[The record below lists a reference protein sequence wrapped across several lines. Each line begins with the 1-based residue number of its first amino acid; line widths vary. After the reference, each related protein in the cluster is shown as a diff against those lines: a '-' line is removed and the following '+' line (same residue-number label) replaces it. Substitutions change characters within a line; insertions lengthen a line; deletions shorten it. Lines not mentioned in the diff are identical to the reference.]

1 MIEHDFSDACIRI
14 MGLLSERNN
23 VLLSGPPATGKSRL
37 LAELKSAFQTA
48 VKAGAS
54 YRPERRIPLPANNTT
69 VPGWLPSPERDN
81 RKVFVSAFDQST
93 HQRDVLRGLVP
104 RITKDGETL
113 GFTVSKGILYRAAEH
128 ARTPEGASLLII
140 DEINRGPAVAVF
152 GASIVSLESDK
163 RLAADGLPSSTTQT
177 FELLDD
183 DGQMVDYAL
192 PRHLYIVGAMN
203 QADASVAPLDV
214 AFQRR
219 FAPYQLRPNESVL
232 WHHFGL
238 DRELTSPLPEETSCH
253 EDVYTA
259 LVCAWRRVNDRLSV
273 GRGAAFQL
281 GHGALMHTIPPQD
294 HDGALK
300 YAANC
305 WTLLKAHVD
314 EVFFGDLRG
323 IAETISAD
331 APGSPYTLNETTFA
345 EQPVLQLSPSE
356 DLPPDQVYRALKA
369 IAESR

>member
-1 MIEHDFSDACIRI
+1 MIEHGLSDDCIRI

-37 LAELKSAFQTA
+37 LAELNSAFQIT
-48 VKAGAS
+48 VNAGAS
-54 YRPERRIPLPANNTT
+54 YKPDRRIPLPANSATA
-69 VPGWLPSPERDN
+69 PGWLPSPERGN
-81 RKVFVSAFDQST
+81 RKVFVTAFDQST

-104 RITKDGETL
+104 RITKEGETL
-113 GFTVSKGILYRAAEH
+113 SFTVSKGILYRAAEH
-128 ARTPEGASLLII
+128 ARTPEGASLLIV
-140 DEINRGPAVAVF
+140 DEINRGPAIAAF

-163 RLAADGLPSSTTQT
+163 RLRADGLPTPTTQT

-192 PRHLYIVGAMN
+192 PSHLYIVGAMN

-232 WHHFGL
+232 WRHFGL
-238 DRELTSPLPEETSCH
+238 ERELATPLPDQSARH

-273 GRGAAFQL
+273 GRGVAFQL

-305 WTLLKAHVD
+305 WFLLKAHVD

-323 IAETISAD
+323 IAETISAE
-331 APGSPYTLNETTFA
+331 APSSPYTLTEATFA

-369 IAESR
+369 IAESH